1 MLPRFGDL
9 SPRTRLPVASQKT
22 PSIAHLLSSDQ
33 TLDAGTRALRRP
45 AARRANHAATSQT
58 RLSSLLAKNIP
69 LNPSGKSALPTRPS
83 HPTRGA
89 LRNVTNARW
98 DAVDAEAC
106 EDERKMIADGEVV
119 WSWRPGA
126 GAKFRG
132 TSPDEVTVARKPVT
146 GESTK

>member
-1 MLPRFGDL
+1 MLPHFGDL
-9 SPRTRLPVASQKT
+9 SPRTRLPVASEKT

-33 TLDAGTRALRRP
+33 TLDAPTRALRRP

-58 RLSSLLAKNIP
+58 RLSSLPAKNIP
-69 LNPSGKSALPTRPS
+69 LNPSGKSALRLRAS

-98 DAVDAEAC
+98 DAVDAIATT
-106 EDERKMIADGEVV
+106 DERGSTRTAKSCG
-119 WSWRPGA
+119 PGA
-126 GAKFRG
+126 PVLALSPARDRGA
-132 TSPDEVTVARKPVT
+132 TVARKPVT